1 MDKPIG
7 ISLGW
12 NCHSA
17 GYGVLAGLRE
27 RKEVG
32 YQTCPFDEMITNLKG
47 VEECL
52 ADDFKYFM
60 DEEYLQVLQAPF
72 STGGIV
78 EGEYLVYNTK
88 YNFIFNHE
96 SPGHANLYMSQ
107 GWTGGI
113 NHYIDNSF
121 VLLKERYIRRV
132 DSFRKY
138 IQEGSEVLFI
148 VTRFN
153 KDVTSLH
160 TTIQERY
167 PTLRFKTA
175 ILESPDRKEVV
186 QAHHV
191 LMGMKEEDIQIELL
205 EE

>member
-1 MDKPIG
+1 MNKPIG

-12 NCHSA
+12 NYHSA
-17 GYGVLAGLRE
+17 GYGVQVGLRE
-27 RKEVG
+27 RKGVG
-32 YQTCPFDEMITNLKG
+32 YKTCPFDEMITNLKG

-60 DEEYLQVLQAPF
+60 DEKYLQVLQAPF
-72 STGGIV
+72 SIGGIV

-96 SPGHANLYMSQ
+96 SPGHANLYVSQ

-113 NHYIDNSF
+113 DHYIKDDF
-121 VLLKERYIRRV
+121 LLLKERYNRRV

-138 IQEGSEVLFI
+138 TQQGDEVTFV

-153 KDVTSLH
+153 KDVSSLQASIQRTH
-160 TTIQERY
+160 PALDFKILTID
-167 PTLRFKTA
+167 
-175 ILESPDRKEVV
+175 SPDSKEVV
-186 QAHHV
+186 HRHYL

-205 EE
+205 EQ